1 MRDGTVE
8 MTKQRLLL
16 AGKSRD
22 PNLGD
27 QTSLDRG
34 FEVSRV
40 ETVSGA
46 ARAKTKSQR
55 TRLTRQQAQI
65 AGQLQVFIDKTGREA
80 LSEYRA
86 ASSALSAA
94 NAEAEK
100 AKRDLD
106 RVAATIKKFAAA
118 IDQLAALAAKV
129 AAA

>member
-1 MRDGTVE
+1 MAT
-8 MTKQRLLL
+8 T
-16 AGKSRD
+16 
-22 PNLGD
+22 LGEELSA
-27 QTSLDRG
+27 SLTNITALI
-34 FEVSRV
+34 VK
-40 ETVSGA
+40 
-46 ARAKTKSQR
+46 AKTKSQR

-65 AGQLQVFIDKTGREA
+65 AGQLQVFIDKTVDEA

-86 ASSALSAA
+86 AASALSAA

-118 IDQLAALAAKV
+118 IGQLTALAAKV